1 MTGWSDAV
9 QRTLRICHVCI
20 WCYAGNVFLWE
31 RLGAAS
37 PGPISPYL
45 AEFVTKKPAVKALQP
60 QKKTTKHLGR
70 RTAGKVDSGREL
82 ESILLDVYSAVE
94 SVIGLKAE
102 AEQPLMEA
110 GLDSLGKI
118 DVSHLS
124 LSLEHSLYTSLAKA
138 VPCQGSMAYAKE

>member
-1 MTGWSDAV
+1 M
-9 QRTLRICHVCI
+9 
-20 WCYAGNVFLWE
+20 FLWE

-45 AEFVTKKPAVKALQP
+45 AEFVTKKPAIKALQP

-82 ESILLDVYSAVE
+82 ESVLLDVHSAVE

-124 LSLEHSLYTSLAKA
+124 TVFTPPSQKLYHVREAWHMLKNRL
-138 VPCQGSMAYAKE
+138 V